1 MIIFAVAKLHINETR
16 MNEKYNTIRD
26 LVEDLPKRG
35 KITFTQKEIEEHFP
49 AMPVQNIRNTLQ
61 RLASKKKIQS
71 VGRGFFVVVPV
82 EYGLKGI
89 VPPVEYIDRMMKYL
103 NREYYVGLLNA
114 AALHGAA
121 HQRPQEFTLIV
132 DTDNLRDK
140 GKKGIKINFVTRKKI
155 PDMLV
160 KQVMTKSG
168 YVNVS
173 NPELTAM
180 DLILYVRE
188 TGGINR
194 AATVLNELAETMD
207 FSYFEDNF
215 FDYFNA
221 AVVQRLGYI
230 LDDVLE
236 QKELAD
242 MLYQKVTSAGIAF
255 RKYPLKT
262 VPKETKLSGYP
273 VNNKWKIIVNEQIE
287 IDE

>member
-1 MIIFAVAKLHINETR
+1 
-16 MNEKYNTIRD
+16 MNEKSNTTIRNW
-26 LVEDLPKRG
+26 VEDLPKRG
-35 KITFTQKEIEEHFP
+35 KITFSQKEIEEYFP
-49 AMPVQNIRNTLQ
+49 AMPVQNIRNTLH
-61 RLASKKKIQS
+61 RLALKKTVQS

-89 VPPVEYIDRMMKYL
+89 VPPIEYIDQMMKYL
-103 NREYYVGLLNA
+103 NKEYYVGLLNA

-140 GKKGIKINFVTRKKI
+140 VKEGVKINFVTKKKI
-155 PDMLV
+155 PDILV

-168 YVNVS
+168 YVKVS

-180 DLILYVRE
+180 DLFLYIKE

-194 AATVLNELAETMD
+194 VATVLNELSEALD
-207 FSYFEDNF
+207 FSYFGKDCF
-215 FDYFNA
+215 SYFNSA
-221 AVVQRLGYI
+221 IVQRLGYM

-236 QKELAD
+236 QRELAD
-242 MLYQKVTSAGIAF
+242 MLYQKVISAGVQF

-262 VPKETKLSGYP
+262 APKGTKLSGYP
-273 VNNKWKIIVNEQIE
+273 VNSKWKIIINEQIE